1 MTTPE
6 TTKLWETYA
15 NKLFLTRADIMK
27 AFGCSAS
34 TASRLIRAA
43 KAAQKDLPQFNP
55 HTVRTKEAFE
65 AWGID
70 TDELKKRAKEIMK

>member
-6 TTKLWETYA
+6 TTRLWETYA

-34 TASRLIRAA
+34 TAARLIKVA
-43 KAAQKDLPQFNP
+43 KEAQKGLPQFSSC
-55 HTVRTKEAFE
+55 TVRTKEAFE